1 MKLELKIVDLLN
13 RNKEKEF
20 TINEV
25 AKSLDQYYSFV
36 HRIIERLAEDN
47 IIIKKKIGKSYV
59 CSLNM
64 DNEKTT
70 SLLYLAE
77 IERKEAFYQKN
88 RELKLILEE
97 FIDLIKK
104 EAYSVILFGSYAKGR
119 AVKDSDLDI
128 LIIVKNKI
136 SIDKIIRELYAKYG
150 KEINVIMLTPEE
162 FAQQRD
168 KEFVKE
174 IIRNHYILYG
184 TEIFTKE
191 IVK

>member
-128 LIIVKNKI
+128 LIIVKK
-136 SIDKIIRELYAKYG
+136 
-150 KEINVIMLTPEE
+150 
-162 FAQQRD
+162 
-168 KEFVKE
+168 
-174 IIRNHYILYG
+174 
-184 TEIFTKE
+184 
-191 IVK
+191 

>member
-25 AKSLDQYYSFV
+25 AKSLDQHYSFV
-36 HRIIERLAEDN
+36 HRIIERLSEDN
-47 IIIKKKIGKSYV
+47 IIIKKKIGKSYA

-64 DNEKTT
+64 GNEKTT
-70 SLLYLAE
+70 ALLSLAE

-88 RELKLILEE
+88 REIKLILEN

-104 EAYSVILFGSYAKGR
+104 ETYSVILFGSYAKGT
-119 AVKDSDLDI
+119 AVRDSDLDI

-136 SIDKIIRELYAKYG
+136 LINKVIRELYAKYG
-150 KEINVIMLTPEE
+150 KEINVIMLTLEE
-162 FAQQRD
+162 FAQQMD

-191 IVK
+191 AVK